1 MPARPTIRPDSYT
14 SSVWC
19 PRQLGLASAS
29 PNLTNRPTPSCTIVP
44 VYRRPSAGQQRAL
57 RHWRAGS
64 QVTPEIRAHRPGDY
78 LCGRRWLTPDHASVS
93 CAVERA
99 GDTHDG
105 CHDLSQIAAQRGAY
119 RDMRADSTS
128 VRSMGDLD
136 DAYAGASSTS
146 PAAVS
151 AGTSAGGAQARWPT
165 ESPRIVGLRSG
176 TVLDPKLV
184 AELQAVAARADIAH
198 RVLTILELDRRESR
212 APEERAQ

>member
-1 MPARPTIRPDSYT
+1 
-14 SSVWC
+14 
-19 PRQLGLASAS
+19 
-29 PNLTNRPTPSCTIVP
+29 
-44 VYRRPSAGQQRAL
+44 
-57 RHWRAGS
+57 
-64 QVTPEIRAHRPGDY
+64 
-78 LCGRRWLTPDHASVS
+78 
-93 CAVERA
+93 
-99 GDTHDG
+99 
-105 CHDLSQIAAQRGAY
+105 
-119 RDMRADSTS
+119 MRADSTS